1 MKYDEYI
8 EIVKKIARNS
18 INNKKIDNLRL
29 KEDLGID
36 SLLIINLIIELEN
49 EMKTEIK
56 FEDLQ
61 QINVDTPADL
71 WLVIERNQKWSKGE
85 WHEN

>member
-71 WLVIERNQKWSKGE
+71 WLVIERNQK
-85 WHEN
+85 